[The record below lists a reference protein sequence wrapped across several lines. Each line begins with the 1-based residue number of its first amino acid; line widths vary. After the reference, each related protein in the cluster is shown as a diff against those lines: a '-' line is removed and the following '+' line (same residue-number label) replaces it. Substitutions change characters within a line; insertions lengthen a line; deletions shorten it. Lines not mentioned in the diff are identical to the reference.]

1 MKKLAIHGG
10 PKSIT
15 KFFDL
20 GATYFEEE
28 RQASVSRE
36 ITKLHEETVRGTL
49 KELIQHF
56 EETAPRGEFVLVV
69 AGKK

>member
-15 KFFDL
+15 KIFNL

-28 RQASVSRE
+28 IAAVTDVIKSQTISGFVANDGPKFYGGKKV
-36 ITKLHEETVRGTL
+36 
-49 KELIQHF
+49 KELELFMMQ
-56 EETAPRGEFVLVV
+56 
-69 AGKK
+69 